1 MAIEPH
7 REGTVMAKH
16 YSAEELGTNFAEIA
30 QEAIKSDEPIFIS
43 QGGQAQVALV
53 NADTY
58 LQDMQALR
66 EFQRMFAK

>member
-1 MAIEPH
+1 MAIDGIE
-7 REGTVMAKH
+7 RGAIMAKH

-30 QEAIKSDEPIFIS
+30 QEAIESDEPIFIS

-66 EFQRMFAK
+66 EFQRIFAK

>member
-1 MAIEPH
+1 
-7 REGTVMAKH
+7 MAKH
-16 YSAEELGTNFAEIA
+16 YSAEELGTNFTSIA
-30 QEAIKSDEPIFIS
+30 QEAIESDEPIFIS

-66 EFQRMFAK
+66 EFQRIFAK

>member
-1 MAIEPH
+1 
-7 REGTVMAKH
+7 MAKH
-16 YSAEELGTNFAEIA
+16 YSAEELSTNFASIA
-30 QEAIKSDEPIFIS
+30 REAIESDEPIFVS

-66 EFQRMFAK
+66 EFQRIFAK

>member
-1 MAIEPH
+1 
-7 REGTVMAKH
+7 MAKH

-30 QEAIKSDEPIFIS
+30 QEAIESDEPIFIS

-66 EFQRMFAK
+66 EFQRIFAK

>member
-1 MAIEPH
+1 
-7 REGTVMAKH
+7 MAKH
-16 YSAEELGTNFAEIA
+16 YSAEELVTNFASIA
-30 QEAIKSDEPIFIS
+30 QETIESDDPIFIS

-66 EFQRMFAK
+66 EFQRIFAK

>member
-1 MAIEPH
+1 
-7 REGTVMAKH
+7 MAKH
-16 YSAEELGTNFAEIA
+16 HSAEELGTNFASIA
-30 QEAIKSDEPIFIS
+30 QEAIESDEPIFIS

-66 EFQRMFAK
+66 EFQRIFAK

>member
-1 MAIEPH
+1 M
-7 REGTVMAKH
+7 TKH
-16 YSAEELGTNFAEIA
+16 YSAEELGTNFASIA
-30 QEAIKSDEPIFIS
+30 QEAIESDEPIFIS

-66 EFQRMFAK
+66 EFQRIFAK

>member
-1 MAIEPH
+1 
-7 REGTVMAKH
+7 MAKH
-16 YSAEELGTNFAEIA
+16 YSAEELSTNFTSIA
-30 QEAIKSDEPIFIS
+30 QEAIESDEPIFIS

-66 EFQRMFAK
+66 EFQRIFAK

>member
-1 MAIEPH
+1 
-7 REGTVMAKH
+7 MAKH
-16 YSAEELGTNFAEIA
+16 YSAEELGTNFVSIA
-30 QEAIKSDEPIFIS
+30 QEAIESDEPIFIS

-66 EFQRMFAK
+66 EFQRIFAK

>member
-1 MAIEPH
+1 
-7 REGTVMAKH
+7 MAKH
-16 YSAEELGTNFAEIA
+16 YSAEELSTNCASIA
-30 QEAIKSDEPIFIS
+30 QEAIESDEPIFIS

-66 EFQRMFAK
+66 EFQRIFAK